1 MSEEPFELEGARV
14 RNGLV
19 AAGLREEYPALGLLA
34 AELPVRPG
42 RSPAAVRRRLAD
54 MSSRFSG
61 PEAVVMRQRPIP
73 HAYRVFYRHVGLD
86 PDSVRPP
93 GEAAALRRLVA
104 GGFRS
109 ENIVDDALTIALV
122 ETGVPVWALDALAV
136 QGDLGLRESARD
148 ERLGVAEGA
157 PGVPAGRIVVAD
169 ARAPLAVLFGDI
181 APGHGVTR
189 ETRRMVL
196 FTVTVPGVPAI
207 AVEEALWTCASVLRS

>member
-1 MSEEPFELEGARV
+1 MSREPFELEGARA
-14 RNGLV
+14 RNGVV
-19 AAGLREEYPALGLLA
+19 AAGLREEYPALGVLA
-34 AELPVRPG
+34 VEVGVMPG
-42 RSPAAVRRRLAD
+42 RSPVAVKQRLRD

-86 PDSVRPP
+86 PDTVRPP

-104 GGFRS
+104 GEFRS

-122 ETGVPVWALDALAV
+122 ETGVPVWALDALRV
-136 QGDLGLRESARD
+136 EGDLGLRLSEPG
-148 ERLGVAEGA
+148 ERLGVVEGA
-157 PGVPAGRIVVAD
+157 PPVPEGRIIVAD
-169 ARAPLAVLFGDI
+169 MRAPLAVLFGDI
-181 APGHGVTR
+181 APGHGVAR

-207 AVEEALWTCASVLRS
+207 AVEEALWTCATVLRS

>member
-1 MSEEPFELEGARV
+1 MSDGPFELEGARA
-14 RNGLV
+14 RNGVV
-19 AAGLREEYPALGLLA
+19 AAELREEYPALGLLA
-34 AELPVRPG
+34 VELDVRPG
-42 RSPAAVRRRLAD
+42 RSPAAVRQRLAD

-86 PDSVRPP
+86 PDGVRPP
-93 GEAAALRRLVA
+93 GEAAAMRRLVVGA
-104 GGFRS
+104 FRS

-122 ETGVPVWALDALAV
+122 ETGVPVWALDALATE
-136 QGDLGLRESARD
+136 GDLGLRVSGAE
-148 ERLGVAEGA
+148 ERLGLADDA
-157 PGVPAGRIVVAD
+157 PRVPEGRIVVAD
-169 ARAPLAVLFGDI
+169 ARAPLAVLFGGI

>member
-1 MSEEPFELEGARV
+1 VSDDRFELEGTAA

-19 AAGLREEYPALGLLA
+19 AAGLREEYPALGLLV
-34 AELPVRPG
+34 AELDVVPG
-42 RSPAAVRRRLAD
+42 RSPVAVRGRLRD

-73 HAYRVFYRHVGLD
+73 HAYRVFYRHVGLE
-86 PDSVRPP
+86 PDTVRPP

-104 GGFRS
+104 GEFRS

-136 QGDLGLRESARD
+136 EGDLGLRLSGAG

-157 PGVPAGRIVVAD
+157 PRVPADRIVVAD

-181 APGHGVTR
+181 AAGHGVTR
-189 ETRRMVL
+189 DTRRMTL